1 MDSLGGSS
9 DANPWVAVLVYI
21 VLRVASSQAGVDLL
35 RQILWT
41 PVKYYSNEALTKA
54 AFSHMMY
61 LSADFHDSKS
71 TSDMIMAIHGGQ
83 AIASVVE
90 SVLLHAFPML
100 IDLGVAVIYLSI
112 TFGSYEGLTTVATSV
127 AFLLLAAKL
136 VSRTSAIS
144 RGRITAHYAEYS
156 IRTMGFLGWTTASTF
171 NQLGYEDNRH
181 SDAVATRWAAENK
194 YMMTWNL
201 SIAMQSIVLTAGLAV
216 SAFFA
221 VLRIRSGHATPGQ
234 FAMLLMYWSQ
244 LSGPLQFFARLGKN
258 LSDDFVEAELL
269 LEVMQMR
276 PSVQSKQ
283 SARPL
288 KFERGR
294 VEFDNIHFS
303 YDKQKTVINGISLQV
318 EPGTTVALVGST
330 GAGKSTML
338 RLLDRFYDVT
348 DGAIRI
354 DGQDIRDV
362 GLFSL
367 RERIG
372 VVPQNPIL
380 FDDSILSNVRYGNI
394 NASDEDAYDAC
405 KAACIHDKIL
415 EFGDGRPLTF
425 RGAS

>member
-1 MDSLGGSS
+1 MPRQTGIIMDSLSGANN
-9 DANPWVAVLVYI
+9 ANPWMAVLGYI
-21 VLRVASSQAGVDLL
+21 LLRIAASQAGIDLL

-100 IDLGVAVIYLSI
+100 IDLSVAVIYLSI
-112 TFGSYEGLTTVATSV
+112 TFGSYEGLTTVATGV
-127 AFLLLAAKL
+127 AFLLLAGKL

-156 IRTMGFLGWTTASTF
+156 IRTSGFTGWTTASTF

-181 SDAVATRWAAENK
+181 SDAVANRWAAETK
-194 YMMTWNL
+194 YMLTWNL
-201 SIAMQSIVLTAGLAV
+201 SIALQSIVLTAGLTV

-221 VLRIRSGHATPGQ
+221 VLRIRSGKATSGQ

-244 LSGPLQFFARLGKN
+244 LSAPLQFFARLGKN

-269 LEVMQMR
+269 LEVMQMQ
-276 PSVQSKQ
+276 PTVQNKKG
-283 SARPL
+283 ARRIN
-288 KFERGR
+288 FQRGE
-294 VEFDNIHFS
+294 VEFEDIHFS
-303 YDKQKTVINGISLQV
+303 YDKQKTVINGISLSV
-318 EPGTTVALVGST
+318 KPGTTVAFVGST

-338 RLLDRFYDVT
+338 RLLNRFYDVT

-354 DGQDIRDV
+354 DGQDIREVD
-362 GLFSL
+362 LFSL
-367 RERIG
+367 RELIG

-394 NASDEDAYDAC
+394 NASDEDVYDAC

-415 EFGDGRPLTF
+415 EFSDGE
-425 RGAS
+425 